1 MDEVEVK
8 DETGTV
14 APMTRSEI
22 EAEMMKKVE
31 EQAKPLIDKIENPE
45 TRAKAENAMRQ
56 LQAMVAMGNM
66 YINSL
71 LADCAATTVFNFEQ
85 IYSFKDFLAYQAS
98 HNNEVARR
106 LDAIQATLRE
116 MDVKTKGDMIN
127 RVEHKLGLLIQEL
140 KRLQPDHTQ
149 PPKKV

>member
-1 MDEVEVK
+1 MLDPVYH
-8 DETGTV
+8 V
-14 APMTRSEI
+14 A
-22 EAEMMKKVE
+22 
-31 EQAKPLIDKIENPE
+31 
-45 TRAKAENAMRQ
+45 
-56 LQAMVAMGNM
+56 
-66 YINSL
+66 
-71 LADCAATTVFNFEQ
+71 F
-85 IYSFKDFLAYQAS
+85 
-98 HNNEVARR
+98 R